1 MKGEVRNWVGV
12 MVLLC
17 LGFILGRVTVTQCV
31 KANPQDSQVGTYQLV
46 LGEIEVDGMLRGV
59 DATHLAKYKS
69 LFRINT
75 VTGEVTRYYMD
86 YFYPTEG
93 DSLVVTAP
101 FWTSVTSIETVPQVK
116 YDDFRQDFIKAVK
129 GK

>member
-17 LGFILGRVTVTQCV
+17 LGFILGKVTVTQCV
-31 KANPQDSQVGTYQLV
+31 KANPQDSQVGRYQLV
-46 LGEIEVDGMLRGV
+46 LGEIEVNIMLRDV
-59 DATHLAKYKS
+59 DATHVAKHKS
-69 LFRINT
+69 LFRIDT

-86 YFYPTEG
+86 FYYPTEG

-101 FWTSVTSIETVPQVK
+101 FWASVTSIHTEPQAK
-116 YDDFRQDFIKAVK
+116 YDEFRQAFIEAVK